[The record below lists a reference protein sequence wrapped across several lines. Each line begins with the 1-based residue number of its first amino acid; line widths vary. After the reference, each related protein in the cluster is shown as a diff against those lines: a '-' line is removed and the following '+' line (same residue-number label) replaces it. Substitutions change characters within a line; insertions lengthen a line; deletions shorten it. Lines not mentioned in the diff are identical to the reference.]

1 MPNTKFN
8 NLRVAVLATDGFEE
22 VELTS
27 PVKALRAAGA
37 QVDIISLKS
46 GSIQGAQHAEKG
58 AQVKVDK
65 TLDETTAADYG
76 ALLLPGGALNADTL
90 RVDLRVKHFIADMD
104 GAGKPIA
111 FICHAPW
118 ELISARC
125 VEGRTLTGYHTI
137 QDDIRNA
144 GGNWVDREVVRER
157 NWVSSRQPSDL
168 PAFEREML
176 DLFATCQP
184 TQTGSAHAGSAV
196 SKS

>member
-1 MPNTKFN
+1 MPNTQLQ
-8 NLRVAVLATDGFEE
+8 NLNVAVLATDGFEE
-22 VELTS
+22 KELTS
-27 PVKALRAAGA
+27 PVEALRKAGA
-37 QVDIISLKS
+37 KVDIISLKP
-46 GSIQGAQHAEKG
+46 GAIQGMRHHDNG
-58 AQVKVDK
+58 AKVKVDK
-65 TLDETTAADYG
+65 TLDEAKAASYH

-90 RVDLRVKHFIADMD
+90 RADLRVKHFVADMD

-137 QDDIRNA
+137 ADDIRNA
-144 GGNWVDREVVRER
+144 GGNYIDQEVVRER

-168 PAFEREML
+168 PAFEREMV

-184 TQTGSAHAGSAV
+184 SHAESAASRI
-196 SKS
+196 